1 MNGSIISTNI
11 DAANIVSS
19 LHQISELKATS
30 CNIHNYQLIDASFI
44 FNASA
49 TANTPTK
56 AALEYIVYLKTFEAL
71 ADLDIQIISATS
83 AQVDVVAYRPNGSIY
98 PMQPWGVVEF
108 VNPNII
114 HIDNTSTKYQRLRLL
129 PNIGANALI
138 VDSSNPTFNIDNNVI
153 SVCLAP
159 AATCVPSAPVE
170 FSATWN
176 QLVSHKRLTFS
187 INGSPGSIFTGLAEV
202 GDDDADISFEDY
214 FYRFGAANRVEG
226 NYFIIS
232 TSGGNQGAFRLGFDS
247 ESGQAIISARDDS
260 YNPLSTTLELI
271 ATNHP
276 DDFATHY
283 FGGSVTLHACGI
295 SEPA

>member
-1 MNGSIISTNI
+1 MKTISPKTLVAIKPAVLQVGSRPSPGVYSCPCCGSQPPQI
-11 DAANIVSS
+11 D
-19 LHQISELKATS
+19 
-30 CNIHNYQLIDASFI
+30 
-44 FNASA
+44 
-49 TANTPTK
+49 
-56 AALEYIVYLKTFEAL
+56 
-71 ADLDIQIISATS
+71 
-83 AQVDVVAYRPNGSIY
+83 
-98 PMQPWGVVEF
+98 
-108 VNPNII
+108 
-114 HIDNTSTKYQRLRLL
+114 
-129 PNIGANALI
+129 
-138 VDSSNPTFNIDNNVI
+138 
-153 SVCLAP
+153 
-159 AATCVPSAPVE
+159 CVPSAPVE
-170 FSATWN
+170 FTAGRD

-187 INGSPGSIFTGLAEV
+187 INGSPPSIFTGLAEV
-202 GDDDADISFEDY
+202 YADDGDISFEDY
-214 FYRFGAANRVEG
+214 FYRFGADHRVEG